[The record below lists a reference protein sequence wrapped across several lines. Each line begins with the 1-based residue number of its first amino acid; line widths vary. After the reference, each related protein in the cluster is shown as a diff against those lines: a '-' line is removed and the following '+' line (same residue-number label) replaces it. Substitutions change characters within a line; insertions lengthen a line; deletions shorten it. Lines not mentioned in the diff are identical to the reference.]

1 MLNKTLS
8 ALCLVVGL
16 TTFSGAVYSA
26 GATDNE
32 ILINQVGDTLN
43 LTILQQGF
51 GNKVASDTDQGGD
64 LTIVGSS
71 LNIDLDQV
79 GNSNEF
85 FGSITADSSTYD
97 WTFTGSS
104 NIWDI
109 KVGDTGSAD
118 SGNILATIQGDS
130 NTFDFDLGSSASAER
145 LDFDLAILGDS
156 NVWDIDIEVDDA
168 TWNFDLTGDNNDIVT
183 SQTDG
188 ADQYMKVVWDGS
200 GGNID
205 LIQSSGTCATGAT
218 SCYGHMDLDI
228 DSENATVSITQK
240 D

>member
-16 TTFSGAVYSA
+16 MTFSGAVYSA

-64 LTIVGSS
+64 LTIVGST

-109 KVGDTGSAD
+109 KVGDLGSAD

-188 ADQYMKVVWDGS
+188 AYQYMKVVWDGS
-200 GGNID
+200 GGDID

>member
-8 ALCLVVGL
+8 ALSLVVGL
-16 TTFSGAVYSA
+16 MTFSGAVYSA

-32 ILINQVGDTLN
+32 ILIDQVGDTLN

-51 GNKVASDTDQGGD
+51 GNKVSGDATQSTD
-64 LTIVGSS
+64 LSIVGTS

-118 SGNILATIQGDS
+118 TGNILATIQGDS
-130 NTFDFDLGSSASAER
+130 NTFDFDLGSVASAER

-188 ADQYMKVVWDGS
+188 ADQYMKVVYDGS

-218 SCYGHMDLDI
+218 SCYGYMDLDI
-228 DSENATVSITQK
+228 DSENATVNITQK

>member
-8 ALCLVVGL
+8 ALSLVVGL
-16 TTFSGAVYSA
+16 MTFSGAVYSA
-26 GATDNE
+26 GVTDNE
-32 ILINQVGDTLN
+32 ILIDQVGDTLN

-64 LTIVGSS
+64 LTIVGTS
-71 LNIDLDQV
+71 LTIDLDQI

-109 KVGDTGSAD
+109 LVGGTGSAD
-118 SGNILATIQGDS
+118 TGNILATIQGDS
-130 NTFDFDLGSSASAER
+130 NTFDFDLGSVASAER
-145 LDFDLAILGDS
+145 LDFDLALLGDS

-188 ADQYMKVVWDGS
+188 ANQYMKVVWDGS
-200 GGNID
+200 GGDID

>member
-8 ALCLVVGL
+8 ALSLVVGL
-16 TTFSGAVYSA
+16 MTFSGAVYSA

-32 ILINQVGDTLN
+32 ILIDQVGDTLN

-51 GNKVASDTDQGGD
+51 GNKIASDTDQGGD

-71 LNIDLDQV
+71 LNIDLDQI

-97 WTFTGSS
+97 WTFTGDS

-109 KVGDTGSAD
+109 KVGDLGSAD
-118 SGNILATIQGDS
+118 TGNILATIQGDS
-130 NTFDFDLGSSASAER
+130 NTFDFDLGSAASSER
-145 LDFDLAILGDS
+145 LDFDLVLLGDS

-168 TWNFDLTGDNNDIVT
+168 TWNFDLTGDNKDIVT

-200 GGNID
+200 GGDID

-218 SCYGHMDLDI
+218 SCYGYMDLNI
-228 DSENATVSITQK
+228 DSENATVNITQK

>member
-8 ALCLVVGL
+8 ALSLVVGL
-16 TTFSGAVYSA
+16 MTFSGAVYSA

-32 ILINQVGDTLN
+32 ILIDQVGDTLN

-51 GNKVASDTDQGGD
+51 GNKIAGDTDQSSD

-71 LNIDLDQV
+71 LNIDLDQI

-85 FGSITADSSTYD
+85 FGSITADSR
-97 WTFTGSS
+97 TFTGSS

-118 SGNILATIQGDS
+118 TGNILATIQGDS
-130 NTFDFDLGSSASAER
+130 NTFDFDLGSAASAER

-188 ADQYMKVVWDGS
+188 ADQYMKVVYDGS
-200 GGNID
+200 GGDID